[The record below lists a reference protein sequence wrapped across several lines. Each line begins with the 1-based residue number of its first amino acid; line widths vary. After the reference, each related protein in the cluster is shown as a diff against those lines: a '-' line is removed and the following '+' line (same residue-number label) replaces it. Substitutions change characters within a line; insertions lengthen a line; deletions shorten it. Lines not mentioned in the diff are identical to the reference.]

1 MAAFF
6 MRGYREM
13 DLYIYSD
20 ESGVFDVL
28 HHDIFVF
35 GGILFLGKEEKENFT
50 RKYLHAER
58 CLRQKQAYTGCKELK
73 ACILRPGDRQK
84 LFRSTNRCIKFGV
97 VIQEK
102 QLLPSIFGDKKS
114 KQRYLDYAFKIGVK
128 RLLEKMIHEGT
139 LNVQEIENIIIT
151 VDEHTTATNGVYEL
165 RESILQEFKYGMHN
179 YSWDRFFPPLFPN
192 LKDVTVSYVD
202 SSKKPLVRAADIIA
216 NRLYYMAANEI
227 AGPYNFH
234 VTFLP

>member
-1 MAAFF
+1 M
-6 MRGYREM
+6 
-13 DLYIYSD
+13 
-20 ESGVFDVL
+20 
-28 HHDIFVF
+28 
-35 GGILFLGKEEKENFT
+35 
-50 RKYLHAER
+50 
-58 CLRQKQAYTGCKELK
+58 
-73 ACILRPGDRQK
+73 
-84 LFRSTNRCIKFGV
+84 KFGV

-102 QLLPSIFGDKKS
+102 KLLPSIFGDKKS

-128 RLLEKMIHEGT
+128 RLLEKMISEDA

-165 RESILQEFKYGMHN
+165 RESILQEFKFGMHN
-179 YSWDRFFPPLFPN
+179 YSWDKYFPPLFPN

-216 NRLYYMAANEI
+216 NRLYYMAENKI
-227 AGPYNFH
+227 AGPYSFH